1 VASNKFSQEKLIRV
15 LRLLGT
21 DTLSSTILLRF
32 TLTNVLSSIQYFRA
46 ANLEMESNHL
56 SNTDN
61 V

>member
-1 VASNKFSQEKLIRV
+1 VESNKFSQEKLIRV

>member
-32 TLTNVLSSIQYFRA
+32 TFTNVLSSIQYFRA
-46 ANLEMESNHL
+46 ANLEMESNHF
-56 SNTDN
+56 SNTKN
-61 V
+61 N